1 MALLRKR
8 LYRTI
13 HHQSYRKK
21 TAFPPPSCVCHTA
34 GKPLPPREKHSAA
47 SRNSTFRHAE
57 MPLSQSRTVRSA
69 SQNALS
75 NASVLYISLIINRL
89 TKPLQNLRILPP
101 NPCPAANNSLSRT
114 SHHTILHNHTHISA
128 YLFIPACLPLTA
140 ICAVAPVPYRSR
152 LSVCRQ
158 PEHCPSRSPL
168 LFTAV
173 CVSSR

>member
-21 TAFPPPSCVCHTA
+21 TAFPPPSSVCHTA

-57 MPLSQSRTVRSA
+57 KPLSQSRTVRSA

-75 NASVLYISLIINRL
+75 NASVFVYIVYYQQFNKTAPKL
-89 TKPLQNLRILPP
+89 TYLPP
-101 NPCPAANNSLSRT
+101 KPCPTANNSLSRT
-114 SHHTILHNHTHISA
+114 SHHTILHNNTHISA

-158 PEHCPSRSPL
+158 PEHCPSRSP
-168 LFTAV
+168 
-173 CVSSR
+173 

>member
-21 TAFPPPSCVCHTA
+21 MAFPPPSCVCHTA
-34 GKPLPPREKHSAA
+34 GKPLPPREKHSTA
-47 SRNSTFRHAE
+47 SQNSTFRHAE
-57 MPLSQSRTVRSA
+57 KPLSQSRTVRSA

-75 NASVLYISLIINRL
+75 NASVFIYVIDYQPLNQ
-89 TKPLQNLRILPP
+89 TTPKPAYLPLK
-101 NPCPAANNSLSRT
+101 PCPTANNSLSRT
-114 SHHTILHNHTHISA
+114 SRHIILHNHTHISA

-140 ICAVAPVPYRSR
+140 ICAVTPVPYRSR

-158 PEHCPSRSPL
+158 PEHCPSRSP
-168 LFTAV
+168 
-173 CVSSR
+173 

>member
-8 LYRTI
+8 LCRTI

-57 MPLSQSRTVRSA
+57 KHLPSCGKAPFAVPNSTFRIAERAFQRICFV
-69 SQNALS
+69 
-75 NASVLYISLIINRL
+75 YIVYYQQFNKTAPKL
-89 TKPLQNLRILPP
+89 TYLPP
-101 NPCPAANNSLSRT
+101 KPCPAANNSLSRT

-140 ICAVAPVPYRSR
+140 ICAVTPVPYRSR

-158 PEHCPSRSPL
+158 PEHCPSRSP
-168 LFTAV
+168 
-173 CVSSR
+173 

>member
-34 GKPLPPREKHSAA
+34 GKPLPLREKHSAT
-47 SRNSTFRHAE
+47 SQNSTFRHAE
-57 MPLSQSRTVRSA
+57 KPLSQSRTVRSA

-75 NASVLYISLIINRL
+75 NASVFIYVIDYQSLSQN
-89 TKPLQNLRILPP
+89 TPKPAYLPP
-101 NPCPAANNSLSRT
+101 KPCPTANNSLSRT
-114 SHHTILHNHTHISA
+114 SRHIILHNHTHISA

-158 PEHCPSRSPL
+158 PEHCPSRSP
-168 LFTAV
+168 
-173 CVSSR
+173 

>member
-8 LYRTI
+8 HYRTI

-21 TAFPPPSCVCHTA
+21 MAFPPPSCVCHTA

-47 SRNSTFRHAE
+47 SQNSTFRHAE
-57 MPLSQSRTVRSA
+57 KPLSQSRTVRSA
-69 SQNALS
+69 SQNALF
-75 NASVLYISLIINRL
+75 NASVLYMSLIINRL
-89 TKPLQNLRILPP
+89 TKPLQNSRICPP

-140 ICAVAPVPYRSR
+140 ICAVAPVPYRSQ

-158 PEHCPSRSPL
+158 PEHCLSRSP
-168 LFTAV
+168 
-173 CVSSR
+173 

>member
-21 TAFPPPSCVCHTA
+21 MAFPPPSCVCHTA
-34 GKPLPPREKHSAA
+34 GKPLPPREKHSAV

-57 MPLSQSRTVRSA
+57 KPLSQSRTVRSA

-75 NASVLYISLIINRL
+75 NASVLYMSLIINRL
-89 TKPLQNLRILPP
+89 TKPLQNLRICPRIRVRLQITHSRGLHAISFCIIIHTFPHIYSFLP
-101 NPCPAANNSLSRT
+101 AS
-114 SHHTILHNHTHISA
+114 
-128 YLFIPACLPLTA
+128 PLTA

-158 PEHCPSRSPL
+158 PEHCPSRSP
-168 LFTAV
+168 
-173 CVSSR
+173 

>member
-21 TAFPPPSCVCHTA
+21 MAFPPPSCVCHTA

-47 SRNSTFRHAE
+47 SQNSTFRHAE
-57 MPLSQSRTVRSA
+57 KPLSQSRTVRSA
-69 SQNALS
+69 SQNALF
-75 NASVLYISLIINRL
+75 NASVFVYIVDYQQFNK
-89 TKPLQNLRILPP
+89 TTPKPAYLPP

-128 YLFIPACLPLTA
+128 YLFIPASLTLTA

-158 PEHCPSRSPL
+158 SEHCLSRSP
-168 LFTAV
+168 
-173 CVSSR
+173 